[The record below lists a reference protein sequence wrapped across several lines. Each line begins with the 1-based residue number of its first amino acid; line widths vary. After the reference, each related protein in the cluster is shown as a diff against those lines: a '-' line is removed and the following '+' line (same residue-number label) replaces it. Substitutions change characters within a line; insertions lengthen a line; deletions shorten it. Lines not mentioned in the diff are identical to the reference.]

1 MPAKSDVEEFHGKKM
16 TGFTVTKG
24 AVISRGLAIFRATTG
39 RIFPLQATLAF
50 TPLRITGALKT
61 ADKTRASHF
70 SIFRATTRGSV
81 LKRTRLRRKW
91 MYRPS
96 GRDPFGHLL
105 FMRGEKRKRGM
116 KGGEDR
122 SGKLHRPSDEWR
134 QLPGKKNPFLVLISF

>member
-81 LKRTRLRRKW
+81 LKRTRLRRK
-91 MYRPS
+91 
-96 GRDPFGHLL
+96 
-105 FMRGEKRKRGM
+105 
-116 KGGEDR
+116 
-122 SGKLHRPSDEWR
+122 
-134 QLPGKKNPFLVLISF
+134 